1 VHRWVIVASI
11 ALGTSGQAWAQPL
24 GYYAG
29 PDAYGAPP
37 AYYHYLPPP
46 IAFAPIWY
54 MAPPAGAYDP
64 RAAYVPPPHMRNE
77 VAPPLVEVPPP
88 RPRSCGRYRYWN
100 GEYCADA
107 RYERPYVG
115 PKW

>member
-1 VHRWVIVASI
+1 MHRWAIVASI
-11 ALGTSGQAWAQPL
+11 ALGTSGQAGAQTL
-24 GYYAG
+24 GYYG
-29 PDAYGAPP
+29 PPDRFYVAPP
-37 AYYHYLPPP
+37 AYYLPPP
-46 IAFAPIWY
+46 FAFAPPWY
-54 MAPPAGAYDP
+54 FAPPPSQYYP
-64 RAAYVPPPHMRNE
+64 RAAYVPPHMGYD
-77 VAPPLVEVPPP
+77 PLLEASPP

>member
-1 VHRWVIVASI
+1 MHRWVIVASI
-11 ALGTSGQAWAQPL
+11 ALGMDGHAWAQTL

-29 PDAYGAPP
+29 PAAVYAAPP
-37 AYYHYLPPP
+37 AYDPPP
-46 IAFAPIWY
+46 PMAFGPAWL
-54 MAPPAGAYDP
+54 APPPGAYDP
-64 RAAYVPPPHMRNE
+64 RAYYLPRHMRNE